1 MLCHLALISLNHR
14 LWEVIF
20 NIENKGLEPEEKR
33 KLTHQLG
40 NSKEFKVYKMSGQW
54 TVEEEIYI
62 HDQQICDKCQAS
74 LAISKFKLQWEW
86 EGFPGGPVVKNSL
99 CNARVT
105 GWISGPGR
113 FHMPWGNWAR
123 ARARDLQKEKPWQR
137 EAHRPQLEK
146 ACVQQ
151 QRPTI
156 VKQINKSLKIMTL
169 RNHRIDHLKCW
180 WGQREMW
187 LVSTNLSL
195 AFNFSYDC
203 CKVPC
208 YYYFWFFVCILI
220 KLC

>member
-40 NSKEFKVYKMSGQW
+40 KSREFKVYKMSGQW

-99 CNARVT
+99 CNARDL
-105 GWISGPGR
+105 GLIHGR
-113 FHMPWGNWAR
+113 GT
-123 ARARDLQKEKPWQR
+123 K
-137 EAHRPQLEK
+137 
-146 ACVQQ
+146 VQHVAEQ
-151 QRPTI
+151 
-156 VKQINKSLKIMTL
+156 
-169 RNHRIDHLKCW
+169 
-180 WGQREMW
+180 
-187 LVSTNLSL
+187 LSL
-195 AFNFSYDC
+195 CIATRKSTGHNERSHTTRWKC
-203 CKVPC
+203 HVPHLRPNT
-208 YYYFWFFVCILI
+208 VKLI
-220 KLC
+220 SKYSFTKRMV

>member
-1 MLCHLALISLNHR
+1 MLCHWALISLNHR

-40 NSKEFKVYKMSGQW
+40 KSKEFKVYKMSGQW

-62 HDQQICDKCQAS
+62 HDQRICDKCQAS

-113 FHMPWGNWAR
+113 FHVPWGNWAQVEPVICKKR
-123 ARARDLQKEKPWQR
+123 SHAKRSPQTTTR
-137 EAHRPQLEK
+137 ESLCAATKTHHSK
-146 ACVQQ
+146 
-151 QRPTI
+151 T
-156 VKQINKSLKIMTL
+156 NK
-169 RNHRIDHLKCW
+169 
-180 WGQREMW
+180 
-187 LVSTNLSL
+187 
-195 AFNFSYDC
+195 
-203 CKVPC
+203 
-208 YYYFWFFVCILI
+208 
-220 KLC
+220 